1 MAKKNEVS
9 KPSKKSPVKESVR
22 RIQTAPVRR
31 IQTAEGWKRSRA
43 KQRTL
48 EKSEK

>member
-1 MAKKNEVS
+1 MAKKPEVS
-9 KPSKKSPVKESVR
+9 KSSQKSPVKE
-22 RIQTAPVRR
+22 PVRR